1 MKKNTT
7 RTSRVGACH
16 CLMLSDTAV
25 VQVSAAAAAAANML
39 SKAAAI
45 STAVEAEER
54 LRQVQA
60 SLRNCEEQA
69 NDAVKVLFHS
79 QP

>member
-1 MKKNTT
+1 M
-7 RTSRVGACH
+7 
-16 CLMLSDTAV
+16 
-25 VQVSAAAAAAANML
+25 QVAAAAAAARIML

-69 NDAVKVLFHS
+69 NDAVKVLQQHLHS
-79 QP
+79 KRRCLSY

>member
-1 MKKNTT
+1 
-7 RTSRVGACH
+7 
-16 CLMLSDTAV
+16 
-25 VQVSAAAAAAANML
+25 ML

-60 SLRNCEEQA
+60 SLRECEEQS
-69 NDAVKVLFHS
+69 NDAVKVLQQSPLIVHLATCLLTV
-79 QP
+79 